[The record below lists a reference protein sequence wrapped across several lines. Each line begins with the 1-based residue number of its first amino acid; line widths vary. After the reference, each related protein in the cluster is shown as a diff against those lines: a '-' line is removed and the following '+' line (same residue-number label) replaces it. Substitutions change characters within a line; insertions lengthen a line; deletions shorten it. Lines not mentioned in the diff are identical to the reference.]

1 MFRRI
6 VVPVDLTAKNAR
18 AIAAARELAMQGRGQ
33 VFVLHVIEML
43 DAPFDELA
51 DFYKQLEA
59 RAREQLE
66 ALTRPLQ
73 EAGVLLEQHVRYGK
87 RVAEIVRYA
96 EERDADLILIGSHRP
111 EPEHPKE
118 TLLTIS
124 HQVAIVA
131 SCPVLVLK

>member
-6 VVPVDLTAKNAR
+6 LVPVDLTAKNTR
-18 AIAAARELAMQGRGQ
+18 AITTARELAVQGRGQ
-33 VFVLHVIEML
+33 VLVLHVIETL

-59 RAREQLE
+59 NAREQLE
-66 ALTRPLQ
+66 GLTHPLQ

-96 EERDADLILIGSHRP
+96 EECDADLILIGSHLP
-111 EPEHPKE
+111 EPEHPRE

-131 SCPVLVLK
+131 TCPVLVLK